1 MFSPVVLVLD
11 DVHVLHNRECLSAL
25 SVLADHVPA
34 GSRLVVA
41 GRADLLP
48 RVARLRA
55 EGRIL
60 EIGPRDLSLTVK
72 ESSSLLHDAGVML
85 GDDEVA
91 GLHRRTEGWPAG
103 LYIAALAIKAGSQ
116 NGETALTFT
125 GGDVFM
131 HDYLRSEL
139 LDRLPGAYVS
149 FLTRTSAL
157 ERMSGPLCDA
167 VLEERGSAGM
177 LAELARSNL
186 LLVPLD
192 RRGEWYRYHHLFRD
206 LLLAE
211 LHRLEPG
218 LIPVLKQRAAKW
230 YEGNG
235 QPGEALEYWMQA
247 DDADRV
253 ARLVSA
259 LAFTAYQRG
268 MVATA
273 ERWFRWIED
282 HGDVED
288 YPAVA
293 VLAAMIAALTGKPA
307 DTERWARAA
316 EQGAV
321 VASLPDRS
329 ASLEPW
335 LALLRALLCRDGV
348 AQMQADAELAT
359 ATMAAGSFW
368 RSAATVYLG
377 MAHLMADDSDQA
389 DVLFAAGIAEGLAS
403 GVTVG
408 PCVALGERSLLAITN
423 GEWDSGERYLDQA
436 RMLARDANLE
446 DHPPFAILYA
456 AAARIAL
463 HQGDRLRARE
473 ELARAQRLRPTLTY
487 AMPHLA
493 VQARLSWARHLA
505 LPDPAAARALLREI
519 DEILIRRPGLGVF
532 VRQTEQLRAQ
542 LKEMRSSE
550 FPGAIGTHCRRTATP
565 ALALHPSIVP
575 GARRGNVPVSQH
587 HQVPGV
593 LDLPQAR
600 SLQPQPSS
608 HAIPQARPPGGVTAP
623 FSVWRHFGK

>member
-1 MFSPVVLVLD
+1 
-11 DVHVLHNRECLSAL
+11 
-25 SVLADHVPA
+25 
-34 GSRLVVA
+34 
-41 GRADLLP
+41 
-48 RVARLRA
+48 
-55 EGRIL
+55 
-60 EIGPRDLSLTVK
+60 
-72 ESSSLLHDAGVML
+72 
-85 GDDEVA
+85 
-91 GLHRRTEGWPAG
+91 
-103 LYIAALAIKAGSQ
+103 
-116 NGETALTFT
+116 
-125 GGDVFM
+125 
-131 HDYLRSEL
+131 
-139 LDRLPGAYVS
+139 
-149 FLTRTSAL
+149 
-157 ERMSGPLCDA
+157 
-167 VLEERGSAGM
+167 
-177 LAELARSNL
+177 
-186 LLVPLD
+186 
-192 RRGEWYRYHHLFRD
+192 
-206 LLLAE
+206 
-211 LHRLEPG
+211 
-218 LIPVLKQRAAKW
+218 
-230 YEGNG
+230 
-235 QPGEALEYWMQA
+235 MQA

-408 PCVALGERSLLAITN
+408 PCVALGEQSLLAITN

-493 VQARLSWARHLA
+493 VQARLELGACHLA

-519 DEILIRRPGLGVF
+519 DEILIRRPGLGVLSAKPSSCGPSS
-532 VRQTEQLRAQ
+532 RKCAAQ
-542 LKEMRSSE
+542 NSRCV
-550 FPGAIGTHCRRTATP
+550 GTHCRRTATP

-593 LDLPQAR
+593 LDPASR
-600 SLQPQPSS
+600 SLQPQPQSCNPAS
-608 HAIPQARPPGGVTAP
+608 
-623 FSVWRHFGK
+623 